1 VKLKY
6 EDDQP
11 VDGKVVGRKVI
22 DKLQQTYHSELS
34 NKDFAYDGEKSLFTV
49 GALPQVNNEFT
60 VVMEE
65 PSTGKLVSFLDLLS
79 FFFLPTQNCNLY
91 CHILLKLF
99 AVVELLPMGVLKEMT
114 VLEVVT
120 GRE

>member
-1 VKLKY
+1 MKLNY

-11 VDGKVVGRKVI
+11 VDEKVLGRKVI

-79 FFFLPTQNCNLY
+79 FFFCLHRIVIC
-91 CHILLKLF
+91 I
-99 AVVELLPMGVLKEMT
+99 AV
-114 VLEVVT
+114 
-120 GRE
+120 

>member
-1 VKLKY
+1 MKLKY

-49 GALPQVNNEFT
+49 GALP
-60 VVMEE
+60 
-65 PSTGKLVSFLDLLS
+65 
-79 FFFLPTQNCNLY
+79 
-91 CHILLKLF
+91 
-99 AVVELLPMGVLKEMT
+99 
-114 VLEVVT
+114 
-120 GRE
+120 

>member
-1 VKLKY
+1 MKLKY

-49 GALPQVNNEFT
+49 GALPLVNHECT
-60 VVMEE
+60 VVLEE
-65 PSTGKLVSFLDLLS
+65 PSTGKLVSFLDLFS
-79 FFFLPTQNCNLY
+79 FFFLPTHNCNLY
-91 CHILLKLF
+91 CHIFLKLF
-99 AVVELLPMGVLKEMT
+99 AVVGLLPMGALKGMT
-114 VLEVVT
+114 VLEMLT